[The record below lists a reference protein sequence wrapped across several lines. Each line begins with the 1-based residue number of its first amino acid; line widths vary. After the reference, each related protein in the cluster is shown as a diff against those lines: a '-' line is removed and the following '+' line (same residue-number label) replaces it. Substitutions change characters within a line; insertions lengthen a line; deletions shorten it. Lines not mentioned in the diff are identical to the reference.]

1 MKRVQL
7 LSTVAAGLLLTTGA
21 AFAQGMNKDANPAPA
36 PAAQQNAPAE
46 KVSPNMKAGEKNADT
61 NKKPATTTGQAP
73 AASDAGKAGDKA
85 MDKGAA
91 DKPMNKGAA
100 DTSKTPAATTSGQN
114 TAPASPKSAETPATA
129 PKSSQTASD
138 PAKSP
143 SASPT
148 TTGQGAAAGSA
159 KLSTE
164 QRTQIT
170 TVFKQQKVERVEAS
184 KLNISISV
192 GARVPSTVKYYP
204 IPQQVIV
211 IYPEWRGFDYILV
224 GDQILVLD
232 PRSHEIV
239 AILDA

>member
-21 AFAQGMNKDANPAPA
+21 AFAQGMNKEANPAPA

-46 KVSPNMKAGEKNADT
+46 KASPNMKAGEKNADT
-61 NKKPATTTGQAP
+61 QKKPETTGQAP
-73 AASDAGKAGDKA
+73 KAPDAAKTPATDKA
-85 MDKGAA
+85 TDKGAA

-100 DTSKTPAATTSGQN
+100 DTGKNPAATTSGQN

-129 PKSSQTASD
+129 PKSGQTASD

-143 SASPT
+143 AA

-164 QRTQIT
+164 QRTKIT

-192 GARVPSTVKYYP
+192 GTRVPSTVKYHP

-224 GDQILVLD
+224 GDQIVVLD
-232 PRSHEIV
+232 PRTHEIV